1 MHILIS
7 GDAERIMPG
16 VPFRDSGRKINQ
28 RSGIFLNKML
38 YDPVGSDH

>member
-16 VPFRDSGRKINQ
+16 VPFRDSGRMINSEV
-28 RSGIFLNKML
+28 RDFPDLLS
-38 YDPVGSDH
+38 